1 MCDARRMSDAI
12 HPIRRLERLL
22 FEPEHQPPVPALRR
36 LLAWLRYPYAMIR
49 DLLQGDLNL
58 RAMGLVYTTLL
69 SIVPLVAF
77 GFAVLKGLGIH
88 REFEPLLYEFL
99 RPIGAQSYELT
110 SQIMQFVENTRGGVL
125 GSLGLAFLLYTV
137 VSTVQKVEESFNFA
151 WHVERPRSMMRRVS
165 EYMTLMVVGPILLAV
180 VLGLFGAVAD
190 WPFARWLASH
200 EPFGALVA
208 NLGRATPYLVVTAVF
223 TLLYMYVPNTRVRWG
238 AALVGGVAAGLLWAA
253 SGAIFTQIVVA
264 STRMVAIY
272 AGFAIFLVTLIW
284 VYLSW
289 TILLVGAQLSFYFQ
303 NPRYLRAGQVEVR
316 LTSRLRERLALSVMV
331 LVGRSF
337 AGDAPAWTLKSLAER
352 MEVPSSALATVMDS
366 LEQAGLVLTT
376 DQDRLVPGRAL
387 NRIAMHEILAAVRDE
402 RQYASWL
409 LARARTE
416 PDADAV
422 ADAVDAAVRE
432 QTRSQTLRDLLDGKA

>member
-1 MCDARRMSDAI
+1 MNDRID
-12 HPIRRLERLL
+12 PVRRLERLL
-22 FEPEHQPPVPALRR
+22 FEPERQPPVPALRR
-36 LLAWLRYPYAMIR
+36 LLGLLRYPYAMIR
-49 DLLQGDLNL
+49 DLLRGDLNL

-69 SIVPLVAF
+69 SVVPLVAF
-77 GFAVLKGLGIH
+77 GFAVLKGLGVH
-88 REFEPLLYEFL
+88 RDLEPLLYEFL

-110 SQIMQFVENTRGGVL
+110 RQIMEFVENTRGGVL

-200 EPFGALVA
+200 EPFGTMIV

-223 TLLYMYVPNTRVRWG
+223 TLLYMFVPNTRVRAG
-238 AALVGGVAAGLLWAA
+238 AALAGGISAGLLWAA
-253 SGAIFTQIVVA
+253 SGAVFTQIVVA

-289 TILLVGAQLSFYFQ
+289 TILLIGAQLSFYVQ

-331 LVGRSF
+331 LIGRSF
-337 AGDAPAWTLKSLAER
+337 TGDAPVWTLKSLAER

-366 LEQAGLVLTT
+366 LEQAGLVLATER
-376 DQDRLVPGRAL
+376 DRLVPGRAL
-387 NRIAMHEILAAVRDE
+387 DQIAVHEVLTAVRDE

-409 LARARTE
+409 LSRARTE

-422 ADAVDAAVRE
+422 ADAVEATLRE
-432 QTRSQTLRDLLDGKA
+432 QTQFVTLRDLLSRAP